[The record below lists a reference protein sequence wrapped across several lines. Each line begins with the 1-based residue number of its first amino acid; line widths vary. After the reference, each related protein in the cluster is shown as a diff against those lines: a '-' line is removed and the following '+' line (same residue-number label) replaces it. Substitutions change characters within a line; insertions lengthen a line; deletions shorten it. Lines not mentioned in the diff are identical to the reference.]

1 MLEELLEK
9 SVTILDDYQELL
21 DKQRA
26 YTQHYFD
33 SLDLEST
40 RKIVDL
46 IMGCKGMV
54 FLTGVGK
61 SGLVA
66 NKIAFTMVSTGTR
79 AMFISPTD
87 AVHGDIGLVTPDDIF
102 IMLSKSG
109 ETDELINLVPAIR
122 NKGATLVG
130 LICNP
135 SSRLSAAC
143 HHVMVLP
150 FQAEL
155 CPYDLSPT
163 MSTSFQ
169 LLFGDLVAVALM
181 RYKSFSLDEFALN
194 HPSGRIGKRIT
205 MKVKDLMLTGERI
218 PSCLPDDKLQD
229 ALIELSNKRCG
240 CILII
245 DEENHLLG
253 LFTDGDLR
261 RTLQRLGGQVLN
273 TPMHELMTKNPKFI
287 NADVLAWD
295 AMKFME
301 ADYQR
306 RIMMLPV
313 IDNHNKVQGLLHLHD
328 IIQSGL

>member
-1 MLEELLEK
+1 MLK
-9 SVTILDDYQELL
+9 ELL
-21 DKQRA
+21 DKQRN
-26 YTQHYFD
+26 YTTHYFD
-33 SLDLEST
+33 HLDLQET
-40 RKIVDL
+40 KKIVDL
-46 IMGCKGMV
+46 ILNCKGMI
-54 FLTGVGK
+54 FLSGVGK

-79 AMFISPTD
+79 AMFMSPTD
-87 AVHGDIGLVTPDDIF
+87 AVHGDLGMVTQDDIF

-109 ETDELINLVPAIR
+109 ETDELVNLVPAIR

-130 LICNP
+130 LVCNRQ
-135 SSRLSAAC
+135 SRLAAGC

-150 FQAEL
+150 FEAEL

-163 MSTSFQ
+163 MSTIFQ

-181 RYKSFSLDEFALN
+181 RYKDFSISQFALN

-205 MKVKDLMLTGERI
+205 LRVKDIMLTGDRV
-218 PSCLPDDKLQD
+218 PLCLPQEKLQN

-240 CILII
+240 CILVA
-245 DEENHLLG
+245 DEEKNLLG

-261 RTLQRLGGQVLN
+261 RTLQKIGGQVLE
-273 TPMHELMTKNPKFI
+273 TPMRDLMTKNPKSI
-287 NADVLAWD
+287 GPDVLAWE

-301 ADYQR
+301 ADYQH

-313 IDNHNKVQGLLHLHD
+313 ISDDNKVLGLLHLHD
-328 IIQSGL
+328 IVQTGL